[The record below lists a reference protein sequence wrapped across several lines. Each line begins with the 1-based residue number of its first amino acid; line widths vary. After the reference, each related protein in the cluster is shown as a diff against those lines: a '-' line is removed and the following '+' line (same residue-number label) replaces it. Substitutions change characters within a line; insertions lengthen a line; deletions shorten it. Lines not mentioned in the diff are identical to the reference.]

1 MSSPPERAFAGAGPV
16 DRHPPARYKS
26 RPALGQN
33 QFGQRIQGVRSQ
45 RIMVRCQRQRELAR
59 RRKRGEQLK
68 KFRVKY
74 AKAKSQGE
82 KETISQKVFRISPFA
97 VLEVAAK

>member
-1 MSSPPERAFAGAGPV
+1 MTVIR
-16 DRHPPARYKS
+16 
-26 RPALGQN
+26 RPATSLALLWGKTD
-33 QFGQRIQGVRSQ
+33 FGQRFQGVRSQ
-45 RIMVRCQRQRELAR
+45 RIMGRCQRERELAR

-74 AKAKSQGE
+74 AKAKTQGE

>member
-1 MSSPPERAFAGAGPV
+1 MG
-16 DRHPPARYKS
+16 
-26 RPALGQN
+26 
-33 QFGQRIQGVRSQ
+33 
-45 RIMVRCQRQRELAR
+45 RCQRQRDLAR

-97 VLEVAAK
+97 VLETAAK